1 MATGDRK
8 DPILGFRF
16 AIEIDKVVAA
26 GFSEVSGLQAE
37 IETQDYRE
45 GGVNEYIH
53 KFAGP
58 TKYPSNLILKKGV
71 TDDKELWS
79 WYCDVMN
86 GKITRKSVSVLLMNT
101 SGEEK
106 RRWNLYN
113 AYPVKWSGPD
123 LKAAASEVAV
133 EVLELAHEGLTPHAN
148 S

>member
-26 GFSEVSGLQAE
+26 GFSEVTGLQAE

-71 TDDKELWS
+71 TDDKDLWS

-86 GKITRKSVSVLLMNT
+86 GKIKRKSVSVLLMNT

-106 RRWNLYN
+106 
-113 AYPVKWSGPD
+113 
-123 LKAAASEVAV
+123 
-133 EVLELAHEGLTPHAN
+133 
-148 S
+148 